1 MISRDDLATNDGVLV
16 GRRRG
21 EREEEREEEREGRKI
36 ERGKRR
42 ERDRRL
48 DSTRL
53 DSHYCRFTAEST
65 LYVLRT
71 VQ

>member
-21 EREEEREEEREGRKI
+21 EREEREGREI
-36 ERGKRR
+36 ERGERR

-53 DSHYCRFTAEST
+53 A
-65 LYVLRT
+65 LL
-71 VQ
+71 